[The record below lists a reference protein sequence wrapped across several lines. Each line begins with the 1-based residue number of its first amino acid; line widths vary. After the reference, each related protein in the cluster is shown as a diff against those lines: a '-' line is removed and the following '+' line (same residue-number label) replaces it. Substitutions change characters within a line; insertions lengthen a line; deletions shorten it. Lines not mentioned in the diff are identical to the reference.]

1 MPPAPPLVENPGLGR
16 QFGRFLAVG
25 ATAALVNIASRAAL
39 SQALPFDAAIL
50 LAYLLGMATAF
61 LLNRRYV
68 FDARRGRVAPQLLRF
83 TLVNMLALAQVWLVT
98 QAMLLWV
105 LPALGWGW
113 NAPLVAHATGVAS
126 PVFTSF
132 LAHRFWSFRRPQ

>member
-1 MPPAPPLVENPGLGR
+1 MSASAPQPQSTGLAS

-25 ATAALVNIASRAAL
+25 AAAAAVNIASRAAF
-39 SQALPFDAAIL
+39 SRALPFDAAIV

-61 LLNRRYV
+61 TLNRRYV
-68 FDARRGRVAPQLLRF
+68 FQASGARAAPQLLRF
-83 TLVNMLALAQVWLVT
+83 ALVNLAALAQVWLVT
-98 QAMLLWV
+98 QAMLLWL

-113 NAPLVAHATGVAS
+113 NNALVAHAVGVAS

-132 LAHRFWSFRRPQ
+132 AAHRLWSFRRPQ